1 MADNP
6 FDGDVLEDI
15 FKAFAMNHSVKK
27 SKSGMFLLNRR
38 MWHIE
43 GDEVT
48 VSDDNGETFRTP
60 TKYDMEEYHEFLA
73 KRGHK

>member
-1 MADNP
+1 MDNP
-6 FDGDVLEDI
+6 FDGDFLE
-15 FKAFAMNHSVKK
+15 FLKGFAKSPATKK

-60 TKYDMEEYHEFLA
+60 TKYDMEEYQEFLA